1 MWDSLTKNEVAELW
15 PYLKPH
21 ERDEI
26 DRLLKMDTAIWRPQP
41 GPQMMAYFSRANE
54 LFYGG
59 AAGGGKT
66 DLLLGLAGT
75 QHRQSIIFRR
85 VFPAMRGIIERSRQ
99 IYNASHDEHAKDS
112 YNESLH
118 IWRLRDDRMIELG
131 SMQYE
136 KDKENY
142 RGRPHDLKA
151 WDEVTEFAESQ
162 FRFVNTWNRST
173 VGGQISRVV
182 ATGNPPTNPEGEW
195 VISYWAPWLDDQH
208 TNPAQPGALRWFAR
222 IDDKDIEV
230 ETGKPFEHKSE
241 LIRPRSRTFIPARL
255 SDNIYLSNTE
265 YGGVLQGLPEPLRS
279 QLLFG
284 LFKVNAVDNPYQT
297 IPTAWLQA
305 AVDRWKKMDQP
316 EIGLTAIGV
325 DVARGGDDK
334 TVLAMRHGE
343 WIAPLVKVAGKDTPT
358 GNSVAQLVINRMTGT
373 AIINVDVIG
382 VGSSVVDQ
390 LPFRNVSGV
399 NFGAGTPLMDKSRL
413 LSFSNVRAAAYW
425 KLREALSPDSGL
437 NLCLPDDRELIADLA
452 APRWTPRGGKVFI
465 ESKDDIKKRLGRSP
479 DCGDAVVLAWWQEP
493 DLPGT
498 NYLEFMKSQSKT
510 TDSSSERTDLPAA

>member
-1 MWDSLTKNEVAELW
+1 L
-15 PYLKPH
+15 
-21 ERDEI
+21 
-26 DRLLKMDTAIWRPQP
+26 

-75 QHRQSIIFRR
+75 QHRQSIVFRR
-85 VFPAMRGIIERSRQ
+85 VFPSMRGIIERSRE
-99 IYNASHDEHAKDS
+99 IYNARNDAHARDS

-118 IWRLRDDRMIELG
+118 IWRLTDDRMIEFG

-142 RGRPHDLKA
+142 RGRPHDLKG
-151 WDEVTEFAESQ
+151 WDEVTEFAETQ
-162 FRFVNTWNRST
+162 FRFVNTWNRT
-173 VGGQISRVV
+173 TRPGQIARVV

-195 VISYWAPWLDDQH
+195 VIGYWAPWLDDQH
-208 TNPAQPGALRWFAR
+208 PNPAQPGELRWFAR
-222 IDDKDIEV
+222 IDDKDVEV
-230 ETGKPFEHKSE
+230 ENGKAFERKGE
-241 LIRPRSRTFIPARL
+241 TIRPRSRTFIPARL
-255 SDNIYLSNTE
+255 SDNVYLANGD
-265 YGGVLQGLPEPLRS
+265 YGAVLQGLPEPLRS

-284 LFKVNAVDNPYQT
+284 LFKVQAVDNPYQT

-305 AVDRWKKMDQP
+305 AVDRWKQMEQP
-316 EIGLTAIGV
+316 AIGLTAIGV
-325 DVARGGDDK
+325 DVARGGSDK
-334 TVLAMRHGE
+334 TVLALRHGE
-343 WIAPLVKVAGKDTPT
+343 WFAPLVKVPGQQTPT
-358 GNSVAQLVINRMTGT
+358 GNSVAQLVIPRMTGT
-373 AIINVDVIG
+373 ASINVDVIG

-390 LPFRNVSGV
+390 LPFRNVAGV
-399 NFGAGTPLMDKSRL
+399 NFGAGTTLMDKSKL

-425 KLREALSPDSGL
+425 KLREALAPDSGL

-493 DLPGT
+493 APAGT
-498 NYLEFMKSQSKT
+498 NYLDFMKAQAQ
-510 TDSSSERTDLPAA
+510 AASAANEH